1 MHFHAHGR
9 DGARS
14 PQVIEGK
21 KVRKGLATPEAVP
34 PFQSFGHV
42 VRITSHSEVMLRY

>member
-34 PFQSFGHV
+34 VSKFWTRRPNNEPLGS
-42 VRITSHSEVMLRY
+42 YA